1 MTNKRHGRTTL
12 LAAMNIV
19 DGTVIGSN
27 MQCTAQSPD
36 ANSRASETI
45 VASFHRELRAGT
57 APYDGTM
64 IHVIE
69 RVFGG
74 CSRHEDQ

>member
-1 MTNKRHGRTTL
+1 
-12 LAAMNIV
+12 MNIV

-36 ANSRASETI
+36 ANSRAYETI
-45 VASFHRELRAGT
+45 VAAFHRESRAGT
-57 APYDGTM
+57 GPYDGTM

-69 RVFGG
+69 RVFGVVPATRINSG
-74 CSRHEDQ
+74 VANMCAGRANPR